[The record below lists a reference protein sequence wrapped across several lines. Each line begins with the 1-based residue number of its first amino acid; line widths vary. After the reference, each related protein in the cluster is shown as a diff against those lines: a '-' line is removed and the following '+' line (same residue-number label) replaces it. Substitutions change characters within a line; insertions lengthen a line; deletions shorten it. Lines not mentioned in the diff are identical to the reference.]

1 MAPARPGATT
11 NVSVSLPSDL
21 LSAVRDRAGKRGL
34 SAYVAEA
41 VRHQLEMD
49 GLAEIVAD
57 FESSREPLTDA
68 EVEAAAEEM
77 FGHGASHGAQG
88 AA

>member
-1 MAPARPGATT
+1 MTTARPGATT
-11 NVSVSLPSDL
+11 NVSVSMPSDL
-21 LSAVRDRAGKRGL
+21 LSAVRDRTGKRGL

-49 GLAEIVAD
+49 GLGEIVSD
-57 FESSREPLTDA
+57 FESSHEPLTDA
-68 EVEAAAEEM
+68 EVQAAAEEL
-77 FGHGASHGAQG
+77 FGHGAKGSEQG